1 MPIVIGAVA
10 PHGFPII
17 PDISDDADGGLATR
31 AAMQEMSRRFAEA
44 KPDVVFITGPHGVR
58 VNGFVSVADTSEGA
72 GTLHYNGRTVEMSVL
87 VDTQFTES
95 VVETARARGVPVAE
109 VGYGG
114 SARQG
119 SVLPLDW
126 GVMTPLW
133 FAGHDRN
140 MTGYGYEL
148 ASFLNGQPERSGPS
162 VVIANP
168 SQRLPREVNVEFG
181 RAVAEAANAD
191 DRRIAFIASC
201 DWAHRHIESGPGGY
215 HPDAKRMD
223 ALVVEDQG
231 QRPSAPDR
239 PLRRIHPQRRHR
251 RPLAA
256 LDAGRRDGYHADGRR
271 FSLIRGSD
279 LLRDGRRDVSSY
291 VTRVQRTR
299 KVAARHGDRCGG
311 ATATE

>member
-31 AAMQEMSRRFAEA
+31 AAMQEMSRRFADAGVE
-44 KPDVVFITGPHGVR
+44 VVFITGPHGVR
-58 VNGFVSVADTSEGA
+58 VNGFVSIADTSEAA
-72 GTLHYNGRTVEMSVL
+72 GTMHYQGRTVEMSVL
-87 VDTQFTES
+87 VDTQLTEL
-95 VVETARARGVPVAE
+95 VVEKARARGVPVAE

-140 MTGYGYEL
+140 LTGYGYVL
-148 ASFLNGQPERSGPS
+148 ASFFQGQPDRSGPT

-168 SQRLPREVNVEFG
+168 SQRLPREVNIEFG

-191 DRRIAFIASC
+191 GRRVGFIASC
-201 DWAHRHIESGPGGY
+201 DWAHRHIASGPGGY
-215 HPDAKRMD
+215 HPDARRMD
-223 ALVVEDQG
+223 ALVVE
-231 QRPSAPDR
+231 AIKANE
-239 PLRRIHPQRRHR
+239 PLRLIDLSDEFIHNAAIDGLWQLLM
-251 RPLAA
+251 LAGA
-256 LDAGRRDGYHADGRR
+256 MDITPMDVDFLSYEAPTYYGMVVATYHP
-271 FSLIRGSD
+271 
-279 LLRDGRRDVSSY
+279 
-291 VTRVQRTR
+291 
-299 KVAARHGDRCGG
+299 
-311 ATATE
+311 AT